1 MKPFRISNL
10 QFLRKK
16 QYLYRNPGSF
26 PAIVF
31 AMLVGT
37 YLDLF
42 FTGIGMYSFPIRPF
56 ADVFDIHIVFNLV
69 GLPIL
74 IWFFLWGGSRMS
86 KGGRNVLIIFLS
98 LAGPVLEVFS
108 ESKGLFLHSEE
119 WKHWY
124 SFVGYFLFLLSVWV
138 IFTKTNGQKS

>member
-86 KGGRNVLIIFLS
+86 KGGRSVLIIFLS